1 MILQILICLFCM
13 VLYLLLSNG
22 RKVPVKMLRD
32 IAAFQSFLLEG
43 VLPYSKVSAFGFDI
57 PVLGF
62 GMNDTGVP
70 LHNIFVESD
79 LVSDELDVG
88 VRP

>member
-1 MILQILICLFCM
+1 M
-13 VLYLLLSNG
+13 
-22 RKVPVKMLRD
+22 
-32 IAAFQSFLLEG
+32 
-43 VLPYSKVSAFGFDI
+43 LPYSKVSAFGFDI

-79 LVSDELDVG
+79 LVSDELAVR

>member
-1 MILQILICLFCM
+1 M

-79 LVSDELDVG
+79 LVSDELAVR